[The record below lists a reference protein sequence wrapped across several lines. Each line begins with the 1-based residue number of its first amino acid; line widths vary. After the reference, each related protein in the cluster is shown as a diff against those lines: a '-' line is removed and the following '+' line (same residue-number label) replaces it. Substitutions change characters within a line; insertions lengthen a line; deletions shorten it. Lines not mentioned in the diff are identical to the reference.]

1 MNTLFVYN
9 KKAGNK
15 FKSTLI
21 NEIKA
26 NLPSKFQSAFVE
38 IKKFDTF
45 KTNDFECLVAVGGDG
60 TVNTLAKRACT
71 EKKVLAIIPHG
82 SGDGLARFLGLT
94 KNIATDVKTI
104 LTGHKIQIDTADVSD
119 HFFIN
124 VAGTGFE
131 AEVAD
136 TFDKSGIRGIL
147 GYVKTIVKLFYH
159 KKEEYVS
166 LTLPSTKVKLPF
178 FSLSIANGNQWG
190 NNFEIASKADI
201 QDGLLEIAIM
211 RKPKWYQIPH
221 LILFLKNKR
230 KKSPLI
236 TYYQANKITIEQESG
251 TWHIDGEPIQLK
263 GRKVVHI
270 HPKNLTIIVPHG

>member
-1 MNTLFVYN
+1 VNTLFVYN

-26 NLPSKFQSAFVE
+26 NLPSKFQSEFVE
-38 IKKFDTF
+38 IQKFDTF
-45 KTNDFECLVAVGGDG
+45 KTNDFEYLVAVGGDG
-60 TVNTLAKRACT
+60 TVNTVAKRACID
-71 EKKVLAIIPHG
+71 KKVLAIIPQG

-136 TFDKSGIRGIL
+136 TFDKAGNRGIL

-166 LTLPSTKVKLPF
+166 LTLSDTKIKLPF

-190 NNFEIASKADI
+190 NNFEIA
-201 QDGLLEIAIM
+201 
-211 RKPKWYQIPH
+211 
-221 LILFLKNKR
+221 
-230 KKSPLI
+230 
-236 TYYQANKITIEQESG
+236 IER
-251 TWHIDGEPIQLK
+251 DL
-263 GRKVVHI
+263 
-270 HPKNLTIIVPHG
+270 

>member
-1 MNTLFVYN
+1 VNTLFVYN

-26 NLPSKFQSAFVE
+26 NLPSKFQSEFVE
-38 IKKFDTF
+38 IQKFDTF

-60 TVNTLAKRACT
+60 TVNTVAKRACI
-71 EKKVLAIIPHG
+71 EKKVLAIIPQG

-136 TFDKSGIRGIL
+136 TFR
-147 GYVKTIVKLFYH
+147 
-159 KKEEYVS
+159 
-166 LTLPSTKVKLPF
+166 
-178 FSLSIANGNQWG
+178 
-190 NNFEIASKADI
+190 
-201 QDGLLEIAIM
+201 
-211 RKPKWYQIPH
+211 
-221 LILFLKNKR
+221 
-230 KKSPLI
+230 
-236 TYYQANKITIEQESG
+236 
-251 TWHIDGEPIQLK
+251 
-263 GRKVVHI
+263 
-270 HPKNLTIIVPHG
+270 